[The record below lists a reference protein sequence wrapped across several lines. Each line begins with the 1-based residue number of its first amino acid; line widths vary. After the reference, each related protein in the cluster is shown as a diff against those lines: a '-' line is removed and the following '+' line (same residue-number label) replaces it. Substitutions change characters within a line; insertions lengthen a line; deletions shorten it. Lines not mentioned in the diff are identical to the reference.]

1 MGADGSK
8 DGSKQPPATKTQSK
22 PDVEQDKKIKMEGV
36 VRNLDAQI
44 KNFEDK

>member
-8 DGSKQPPATKTQSK
+8 DGGKQQPIPKTQSK
-22 PDVEQDKKIKMEGV
+22 PDMEQQKKIKMEGV

-44 KNFEDK
+44 KTF